1 MSVQE
6 WLLIILTGSEL
17 LLLILVVGFFA
28 RLRRSEDMLQALQNN
43 QAELMGKLQK
53 SAQLEQELLESF
65 EDRQRA
71 LMRLEERL
79 VAREKDLSKLLQQA
93 EEVSR
98 SPDFLRQVVL
108 GGLKKGQTA
117 RELAKA
123 TGISLDEVEL
133 IISQTRRE

>member
-17 LLLILVVGFFA
+17 LLLTLVVGFFA

-43 QAELMGKLQK
+43 QAELMRKLQK

-65 EDRQRA
+65 DDRQRA
-71 LMRLEERL
+71 LMRLEEKL
-79 VAREKDLSKLLQQA
+79 VSREQDLSKLLRQA

-108 GGLKKGQTA
+108 GGLKKGQSATA
-117 RELAKA
+117 LAKA

-133 IISQTRRE
+133 IISQAKT